1 MSHRILLLMLCSLA
15 PGAGGAAR
23 STQPSAPI
31 NPPVLARS
39 PGEATEPATEPAVEA
54 IVTAV
59 REHPIVAIGETH
71 GSADL
76 RAFLVGLSRDRSF
89 REVTDTIA
97 VEVSSSAQAT
107 IDAFLDGSA
116 DDHTLLDALRDGIF
130 SETGAA
136 DPRSIDLYQ
145 AIRDAN
151 RDSDATHQ
159 LRVLAVDAPLSWA
172 KVDAAADLAAVDRE
186 QAMASALTG
195 LLDQDERALW
205 IVGAAHVTDAGTPPP
220 AAPSPGVAPVR
231 AANARRLIERTH
243 PGSVYALSLYSG
255 FGPLT
260 AQFEPR
266 LGTPAAPSV
275 ISISATCVAALP
287 SSAQGSPNAP
297 GQVLIAAPG
306 AGTAGPAQPLPS
318 GPPPQLGAPAVMAL
332 PDGGTPATIGDSFDG
347 LLYLGACNDLR
358 ADLPPRTV
366 FDDPTYRAELDR
378 RFRATR
384 HHPFDPDEFYSVT
397 SSLFGRC

>member
-1 MSHRILLLMLCSLA
+1 MSPRILSLMLCSLA
-15 PGAGGAAR
+15 LGAGGAAQ
-23 STQPSAPI
+23 SAQQPAPTG
-31 NPPVLARS
+31 PPVLAPP
-39 PGEATEPATEPAVEA
+39 PGAATEPTAEPAVEA
-54 IVTAV
+54 IVAAL
-59 REHPIVAIGETH
+59 RDRPIVAIGETH

-76 RAFLVGLSRDRSF
+76 RAFLVELSRDRSF
-89 REVTDTIA
+89 REVTHTVA

-107 IDAFLDGSA
+107 IDAFLDGTA
-116 DDHTLLDALRDGIF
+116 DDRTLLNALRDGIF

-136 DPRSIDLYQ
+136 DPRSLELYE

-172 KVDAAADLAAVDRE
+172 KVSGAADLASVDRE

-195 LLDQDERALW
+195 LVDQGEHVLW

-220 AAPSPGVAPVR
+220 AAPSSAPSPVR
-231 AANARRLIERTH
+231 AATARGLIERTH
-243 PGSVYALSLYSG
+243 PGSVYALALYSG

-275 ISISATCVAALP
+275 ISISGTWIASLP

-306 AGTAGPAQPLPS
+306 ADAHGPVPPLPS
-318 GPPPQLGAPAVMAL
+318 GPPPQQGAPAVMPL
-332 PDGGTPATIGDSFDG
+332 PGAGTPATIGDSFDG
-347 LLYLGACNDLR
+347 LLYLGACSDLR

-366 FDDPTYRAELDR
+366 FDDPVYRAELDR
-378 RFRATR
+378 RFRATQ
-384 HHPFDPDEFYSVT
+384 HHPFDPDEYYSVT
-397 SSLFGRC
+397 SSLFGHC

>member
-136 DPRSIDLYQ
+136 DPRSIELYQ

-172 KVDAAADLAAVDRE
+172 KVDAAADLAGAASSRWTRRE
-186 QAMASALTG
+186 KHC
-195 LLDQDERALW
+195 QDADARERALKRRERNPM
-205 IVGAAHVTDAGTPPP
+205 AAAMHTAISFRGGVC
-220 AAPSPGVAPVR
+220 AARYAASLNFVR
-231 AANARRLIERTH
+231 DFSRPRIPLGGRR
-243 PGSVYALSLYSG
+243 AL
-255 FGPLT
+255 
-260 AQFEPR
+260 
-266 LGTPAAPSV
+266 
-275 ISISATCVAALP
+275 
-287 SSAQGSPNAP
+287 
-297 GQVLIAAPG
+297 
-306 AGTAGPAQPLPS
+306 
-318 GPPPQLGAPAVMAL
+318 
-332 PDGGTPATIGDSFDG
+332 
-347 LLYLGACNDLR
+347 
-358 ADLPPRTV
+358 
-366 FDDPTYRAELDR
+366 
-378 RFRATR
+378 RFRG
-384 HHPFDPDEFYSVT
+384 
-397 SSLFGRC
+397 L